1 MELVK
6 NNSMYIVPLLLYTL
20 LYYLLNYLF
29 SPMMCFDSFESH
41 SYVPYAIQLN
51 SFCYLLILLSIL
63 KNELRYNPSTMQNQS
78 SSLELTGNN

>member
-29 SPMMCFDSFESH
+29 SPMMCYDSFESH

-51 SFCYLLILLSIL
+51 SFCYLLILLCFW
-63 KNELRYNPSTMQNQS
+63 KNELRYNPSTMQTNHP
-78 SSLELTGNN
+78 